1 MHGKAKR
8 PCQRALF
15 GYWDF
20 IIGLCRVVVFMSTAP
35 FMGD

>member
-15 GYWDF
+15 GYWDC